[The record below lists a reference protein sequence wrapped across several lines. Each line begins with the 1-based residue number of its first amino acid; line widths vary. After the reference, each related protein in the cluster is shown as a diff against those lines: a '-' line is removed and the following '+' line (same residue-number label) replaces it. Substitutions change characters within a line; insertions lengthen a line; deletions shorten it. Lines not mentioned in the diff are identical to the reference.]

1 MYNKM
6 SNIHVNK
13 DKIRCDSKQKQ
24 IKSNTRWEVE
34 FLAKTS
40 EHTMVSSFEKQTAEI
55 SSSSSAELETVQK
68 KNVSAHIVHISRL
81 GLFLWTPRNF
91 RYFSYSKRSPFFR
104 DFGPVEFI
112 NQTDTVYTCHKLVL
126 VVVSEIEKKNK

>member
-6 SNIHVNK
+6 SHIHVNK

-40 EHTMVSSFEKQTAEI
+40 EHTMVSSFEQQTAEI

-68 KNVSAHIVHISRL
+68 KMCRRILCTFPGSDC
-81 GLFLWTPRNF
+81 FLWTPRNF
-91 RYFSYSKRSPFFR
+91 RFFSYSKRSPFFR

-112 NQTDTVYTCHKLVL
+112 NKTDAVYTCHKLVL
-126 VVVSEIEKKNK
+126 VVVSEIGKKIK

>member
-40 EHTMVSSFEKQTAEI
+40 EHTMVSIFEQQTAEI

-68 KNVSAHIVHISRL
+68 KCVSAYCAHFPARIVFYGHPETSGFSHTPNGRHSL
-81 GLFLWTPRNF
+81 GILDQLN
-91 RYFSYSKRSPFFR
+91 
-104 DFGPVEFI
+104 
-112 NQTDTVYTCHKLVL
+112 L
-126 VVVSEIEKKNK
+126 

>member
-40 EHTMVSSFEKQTAEI
+40 EHTMVSSFEQQTAEI

-68 KNVSAHIVHISRL
+68 KMCQRILCTFPGSDC
-81 GLFLWTPRNF
+81 FLWTPRNF
-91 RYFSYSKRSPFFR
+91 RFFSYSKRSPFFR
-104 DFGPVEFI
+104 DFGPIEFI
-112 NQTDTVYTCHKLVL
+112 NKTDAVYTCHKLVL
-126 VVVSEIEKKNK
+126 VVVSEIEKKIK

>member
-40 EHTMVSSFEKQTAEI
+40 EHTMVSSFEQQTAEI

-68 KNVSAHIVHISRL
+68 KMCQRILCTFPGSDFFYGHPETSGFSHTPNGRHSL
-81 GLFLWTPRNF
+81 GILDQLN
-91 RYFSYSKRSPFFR
+91 
-104 DFGPVEFI
+104 
-112 NQTDTVYTCHKLVL
+112 L
-126 VVVSEIEKKNK
+126 